1 MFTHV
6 RKIAAVALVVLVL
19 FFTIISVLAIWDVIQ
34 IEQILQKSLSTL
46 LIIFVSSAIVLFIFA
61 ILYKAEDK

>member
-1 MFTHV
+1 MFPHV
-6 RKIAAVALVVLVL
+6 RKIAAIALVVLVL
-19 FFTIISVLAIWDVIQ
+19 FFTVISVLAIWDVIQ

-61 ILYKAEDK
+61 ILYKSEEK